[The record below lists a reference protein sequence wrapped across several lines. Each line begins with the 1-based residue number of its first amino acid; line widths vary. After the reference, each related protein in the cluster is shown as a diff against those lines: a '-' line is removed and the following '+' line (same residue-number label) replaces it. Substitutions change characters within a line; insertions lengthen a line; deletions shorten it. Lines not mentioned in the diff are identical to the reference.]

1 MKIAIIG
8 FGTVGSG
15 VAEMLSDSAH
25 LIKARLGQDVTV
37 GKIVDIRCPQEPW
50 AQYWTQDFNDVLT
63 DPEIGVVVEC
73 IGGTHPAYD
82 YTMAALESGRHVVSS
97 NKELVSTHGA
107 KLLATAKE
115 HDVSYLFEAS
125 VGGGIPLL
133 GPIARFLSHEDIT
146 GIYGIL
152 NGTTNFIMT
161 RMEEDAIPFAD
172 AVALAQKNG
181 YAETDPTADIE
192 GIDACR
198 KTAIL
203 ASMLSKKTVLPEDIV
218 TEGIRNLT
226 AADSAAANTAGFGLK
241 LICRITKNGDRIGAC
256 VTPALVPRAC
266 PLFGVHDVFNGVLMT
281 GAHLGDTFFYGRG
294 AGKQPTACAVVSDI
308 VEAIDY
314 KGHIPYFDWSEERA
328 EIDDASLDESYWI
341 LRTAPE
347 NVGILD
353 DVFALRRRFMSG
365 GEAVV
370 ITPAMTKP
378 QYDALAEK
386 AKARGADI
394 RSALHVNSK

>member
-1 MKIAIIG
+1 
-8 FGTVGSG
+8 
-15 VAEMLSDSAH
+15 
-25 LIKARLGQDVTV
+25 
-37 GKIVDIRCPQEPW
+37 VDLRCPKEPW
-50 AQYWTQDFNDVLT
+50 AQYWTKDFNDVLA

-82 YTMAALESGRHVVSS
+82 YTMAAIESGRHVVTS

-107 KLLATAKE
+107 EILATAKK

-146 GIYGIL
+146 GVYGIL

-161 RMEEDAIPFAD
+161 RMEEDGIPFAD

-181 YAETDPTADIE
+181 YAEADPTADIE

-203 ASMLSKKTVLPEDIV
+203 ASMLTKKTVLPQDIV
-218 TEGIRNLT
+218 TEGITKLT
-226 AADSAAANTAGFGLK
+226 AEDAAAANAAGFALK
-241 LICRITKNGDRIGAC
+241 LVCRITKNGERVGAC

-266 PLFGVHDVFNGVLMT
+266 PLFGVRDVFNGVLIT

-294 AGKQPTACAVVSDI
+294 AGKLPTASAVVSDV
-308 VEAIDY
+308 VEAIDH

-328 EIDDASLDESYWI
+328 EIDDATLDEAYWI
-341 LRTAPE
+341 LRAAPE
-347 NVGILD
+347 DVNALD
-353 DVFALRRRFMSG
+353 DIFALRRRFTSG

-378 QYDALAEK
+378 KFDALAEK
-386 AKARGADI
+386 AAARGVKI
-394 RSALHVNSK
+394 RSVLHVNSK